1 MEVIKT
7 VKKDLTLKEARVMEG
22 QIVDECGEVV
32 NVAKIA
38 EQLYGEDGVFKLS
51 LTASTKEEI
60 ELDIDDVEDEE

>member
-7 VKKDLTLKEARVMEG
+7 VKKDLTIKEARVMEG

-38 EQLYGEDGVFKLS
+38 EQLYGEDGVFKLA

-60 ELDIDDVEDEE
+60 EINIDDIEDEE

>member
-1 MEVIKT
+1 MEIIKT
-7 VKKDLTLKEARVMEG
+7 IKKDLTLKEARVMEG

-60 ELDIDDVEDEE
+60 ELDIEDEE

>member
-7 VKKDLTLKEARVMEG
+7 IKKDLTIKEARIMEG

-38 EQLYGEDGVFKLS
+38 EQLYGEDGVFKLA

-60 ELDIDDVEDEE
+60 EINIEEDDEE

>member
-7 VKKDLTLKEARVMEG
+7 IKKDLTIKEARIMEG

-38 EQLYGEDGVFKLS
+38 EQLYGEDGVFKLA

-60 ELDIDDVEDEE
+60 EINVDIDEE

>member
-1 MEVIKT
+1 
-7 VKKDLTLKEARVMEG
+7 MEG

-38 EQLYGEDGVFKLS
+38 EQLYGEDGVFKLA

-60 ELDIDDVEDEE
+60 EINIEEDDEE

>member
-7 VKKDLTLKEARVMEG
+7 VKKDLTIKEARVMES

-38 EQLYGEDGVFKLS
+38 EQLYGEDGVFKLT

-60 ELDIDDVEDEE
+60 DINIEDEGDEE